1 MFIKKVLL
9 SLFLVVCVFTG
20 LEAAQDPPP
29 AVAKRRSISTLE
41 AGQET
46 LPPPVAKARS
56 TTTKPIEFLSLKDLT
71 GDEQFSSIEGRF
83 SIALP
88 KAGVGY
94 TPIMPENTGG
104 EAFGGAYIWL
114 VREGTISVVF
124 GDTIKLTANL
134 VTEKDYAVFFRG
146 AKEGIL
152 AANKGKITSEQET
165 QLQGWH
171 GRIFTFQLPDGR
183 RQIVRGY
190 AQKRRSYQLIAIAKN
205 NVPDAESLLMK
216 VLDSF
221 SIVPPAKNQ

>member
-29 AVAKRRSISTLE
+29 AVAKRPSISTLE

-46 LPPPVAKARS
+46 LPPPVAKARP

-114 VREGTISVVF
+114 LREGSVTVIY
-124 GDTIKLTANL
+124 GDVIKLTANL
-134 VTEKDYAVFFRG
+134 FTEKDYADFFRG
-146 AKEGIL
+146 VKDGMLTAT
-152 AANKGKITSEQET
+152 KGKIISEQET

-171 GRIFTFQLPDGR
+171 GRKFTLLLPDGR
-183 RQIVRGY
+183 NQVIRAY
-190 AQKRRSYQLIAIAKN
+190 AEKRRSYQLIAIAKN